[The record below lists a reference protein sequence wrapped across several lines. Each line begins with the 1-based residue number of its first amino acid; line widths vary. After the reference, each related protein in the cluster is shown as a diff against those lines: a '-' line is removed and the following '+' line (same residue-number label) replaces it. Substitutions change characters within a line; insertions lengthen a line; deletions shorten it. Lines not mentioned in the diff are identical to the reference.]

1 MNFRIYFLPLV
12 IIIFLSSCTS
22 SSSEPLILSEQ
33 QEKNTLNEY
42 KDMLEKKKYEEAYKK
57 LLILENVNNISS
69 YAKNEIGNFYENGIY
84 VDKNLEL
91 ALKYYVEAGNKNY
104 IPAIYN
110 VGRVRLEQG
119 HYTEAASIFKTIEN
133 DNFAP
138 ALNLIGVMYNYG
150 YGYDVDLGNALK
162 YYKKAA
168 LLGNPDAQFNI
179 GQMYFKGNGGNGDF
193 KEAFKWYTLSAN
205 QNYSLAKI
213 QLATLYF
220 KGYGVE
226 ANINTAINIIKPLAI
241 DGHPDAIYNLRLY
254 YKKLNNSKDY
264 EYWDKV
270 CKKNH
275 DCDI

>member
-1 MNFRIYFLPLV
+1 MNFRLYFIPLV
-12 IIIFLSSCTS
+12 IVFFLSSCSS

-33 QEKNTLNEY
+33 QEKNILNEY
-42 KDMLEKKKYEEAYKK
+42 KGLLEKKKYEKAYKK
-57 LLILENVNNISS
+57 LLTLENVNNISS
-69 YAKNEIGNFYENGIY
+69 YAKNELGNFYENGIY
-84 VDKNLEL
+84 VDKNLDS
-91 ALKYYVEAGNKNY
+91 ALKYYAEAGNENY

-119 HYTEAASIFKTIEN
+119 YYTEAASIFKEIEN

-138 ALNLIGVMYNYG
+138 AFNLIGVMYNYG
-150 YGYDVDLGNALK
+150 YGYDVDLEKALK

-179 GQMYFKGNGGNGDF
+179 GQMYFDGIGVNKDF

-205 QNYSLAKI
+205 QNYSLAEI

-220 KGYGVE
+220 KGYGVG
-226 ANINTAINIIKPLAI
+226 ANINTAIEIIKPLAI
-241 DGHPDAIYNLRLY
+241 NGNPDAIYNLRLY

>member
-1 MNFRIYFLPLV
+1 MNFRLYFSPL
-12 IIIFLSSCTS
+12 IIIFFLSSCS
-22 SSSEPLILSEQ
+22 SNSSDQLILSEQ
-33 QEKNTLNEY
+33 QEKNILNEY
-42 KDMLEKKKYEEAYKK
+42 KGMLEKKKYEEAYKK
-57 LLILENVNNISS
+57 LLILENINTISS
-69 YAKNEIGNFYENGIY
+69 YAKNEIGYFHENGIY
-84 VDKNLEL
+84 VDNNLEL
-91 ALKYYVEAGNKNY
+91 ALKYYAEAGNKNY

-119 HYTEAASIFKTIEN
+119 YYTEAASIFKTIEN

-150 YGYDVDLGNALK
+150 YSYDVDLESALK

-168 LLGNPDAQFNI
+168 SLGNPDAQFNI
-179 GQMYFKGNGGNGDF
+179 GQIYFEGIGGNEDF
-193 KEAFKWYTLSAN
+193 KEAFKWYAFSAN
-205 QNYSLAKI
+205 QNYSLAKL

-241 DGHPDAIYNLRLY
+241 DGNPDAIYNLRLY

-264 EYWDKV
+264 EYWNKV
-270 CKKNH
+270 CKKTH
-275 DCDI
+275 GCDI